1 MEKIKNFLGA
11 LAGCYVVGEMFT
23 VYTLIACTST
33 PQPFPA
39 WFQPAWYFY
48 LITAIIAVAAVLA
61 VVGVVSVREI
71 KRRSRKNRR
80 RGMVRM
86 DLDSGRWYCEGR

>member
-1 MEKIKNFLGA
+1 MKRILEFLTV
-11 LAGCYVVGEMFT
+11 CYILGEMLT

-48 LITAIIAVAAVLA
+48 LVTMSIVIAAVVAALVR
-61 VVGVVSVREI
+61 VSVREI

-80 RGMVRM
+80 LGMVRM
-86 DLDSGRWYCEGR
+86 DLDSGRWFCEGR

>member
-1 MEKIKNFLGA
+1 MEKTKNFLGA
-11 LAGCYVVGEMFT
+11 LAGCYIFGEMIT

-48 LITAIIAVAAVLA
+48 LVTMSIVIAAVVAALVM
-61 VVGVVSVREI
+61 VSVREI
-71 KRRSRKNRR
+71 RRRSRKNRR
-80 RGMVRM
+80 LGMVRM
-86 DLDSGRWYCEGR
+86 NVNTGMWYYDHV